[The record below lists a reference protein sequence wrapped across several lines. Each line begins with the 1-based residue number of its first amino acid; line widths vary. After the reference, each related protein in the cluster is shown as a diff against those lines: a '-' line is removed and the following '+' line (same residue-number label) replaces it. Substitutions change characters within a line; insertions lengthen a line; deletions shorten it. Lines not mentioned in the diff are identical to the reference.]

1 MQVLPQT
8 LLKFEIFEIFESC
21 KNFFW
26 PIEIMVLESCV
37 LIIKAQAWSPISKMV
52 RNSPIGP
59 RGAELRAQNSQ
70 GVSKYPQRGHIAIKK
85 FLLALALCKLNGK
98 VPQVV
103 GFLQLNPGPPSAK
116 TLGAIPK
123 YVSTFGLHKSLQI
136 AKKIWPIEIMLW
148 ELSVLMKKAPIWC
161 PISKKVQFPKIW
173 PLLAELWSQHFFSCP
188 DGSHCG
194 NSRDALWLPCEVL
207 VLFPC
212 S

>member
-1 MQVLPQT
+1 MCIHDKSSGLVSHFQNGADFSDLT
-8 LLKFEIFEIFESC
+8 AGGRAA
-21 KNFFW
+21 W
-26 PIEIMVLESCV
+26 P
-37 LIIKAQAWSPISKMV
+37 KAA
-52 RNSPIGP
+52 
-59 RGAELRAQNSQ
+59 RGRR
-70 GVSKYPQRGHIAIKK
+70 VSAAVAHCNKR

-123 YVSTFGLHKSLQI
+123 YVSTFGLHNSQQI

-148 ELSVLMKKAPIWC
+148 ELSVLMKKAHIWS
-161 PISKKVQFPKIW
+161 PISKMVQFPKIW

-188 DGSHCG
+188 DGSHRG
-194 NSRDALWLPCEVL
+194 YSWYPLWLPRGVQ